1 MSKWGQAIE
10 PHYLSEQINGMLE
23 QIGYRPV
30 SDTSPWTKIRLS
42 GQTNAQAAEEIM
54 DWYTVHNFFDCGSVE
69 DIYEMEGS
77 FFALLRHDYSLADA
91 AFPAVYDSVNRK
103 LYVRKTAEVDV
114 YKRQAQDFP
123 SLWEF
128 RARTPTAYSPLT
140 SI

>member
-1 MSKWGQAIE
+1 
-10 PHYLSEQINGMLE
+10 MLG

-30 SDTSPWTKIRLS
+30 SATSQWTKIRLS

-69 DIYEMEGS
+69 DIYEKEGS

-103 LYVRKTAEVDV
+103 LYVRKTAEVSGGPAGKV
-114 YKRQAQDFP
+114 GCWIEYQKGEY
-123 SLWEF
+123 SLKSAV
-128 RARTPTAYSPLT
+128 RCV
-140 SI
+140 